1 MFPSPLDIPTSV
13 DCVALANT
21 GFDALLPLIVGFVAV
36 ALGVAFF
43 ALSRGRMRRG
53 GVALGLVLLLAA
65 GGGGLAVTAPAT
77 SASADSC
84 TPLDYSLDAELLT
97 DANIDSGEPVVV
109 EFAVT
114 NVVDRK
120 GTPPITVTIPK
131 LEIASAPELLE
142 GDNWA
147 LDATSSSTDYL
158 LTYSGPLPKG
168 TVSSSAVFEFAL
180 STVDPEVVDYQ
191 FPVTIVTGSGGD
203 TNTANNSVL
212 LTVEVDGTV
221 DYAIQGTIDPTSS
234 ESEPV
239 ASGSAVQLDLYLT
252 NEMPRDGRS
261 PIVVRIPNQ
270 QGFSAFALDG
280 ASTGWT
286 LQYADPY
293 YVLTYTPVI
302 VAGASSSMATL
313 TFTASNG
320 NSSTVDRTI
329 YATIENNS
337 GGDSDESN
345 NSVTLPLWVGGV
357 VG

>member
-1 MFPSPLDIPTSV
+1 MFPSPLDIPASV
-13 DCVALANT
+13 DCVALAST
-21 GFDALLPLIVGFVAV
+21 GFDALLPLHVGFVAV
-36 ALGVAFF
+36 ALGVTFF

-97 DANIDSGEPVVV
+97 DSNIDSGEHVVV

-120 GTPPITVTIPK
+120 GTPPIVVTIPK
-131 LEIASAPELLE
+131 LEIASSPSLLE

-158 LTYSGPLPKG
+158 FTYSGPLPKD
-168 TVSSSAVFEFAL
+168 TVSSSAVFEFFL
-180 STVDPEVVDYQ
+180 STVDPEVVDYE
-191 FPVTIVTGSGGD
+191 FPVAIVTGSGGD

-212 LTVEVDGTV
+212 LEVEVDGTV
-221 DYAIQGTIDPTSS
+221 DYAIHGTITPTSS
-234 ESEPV
+234 QNSPV
-239 ASGSAVQLDLYLT
+239 STGTSIQVDLYLT
-252 NEMPRDGRS
+252 NELPRDGRS

-270 QGFSAFALDG
+270 PGFSTLTLVG
-280 ASTGWT
+280 PSTGWSI
-286 LQYADPY
+286 ANDGSD
-293 YVLTYTPVI
+293 YVLTYTPII
-302 VAGASSSMATL
+302 VAGASSSTATL

-320 NSSTVDRTI
+320 NVSTVERTVE
-329 YATIENNS
+329 ATIETNS
-337 GGDSDESN
+337 GGDSNVSN
-345 NSVTLPLWVGGV
+345 NTVTLPLWVAGTPA
-357 VG
+357 